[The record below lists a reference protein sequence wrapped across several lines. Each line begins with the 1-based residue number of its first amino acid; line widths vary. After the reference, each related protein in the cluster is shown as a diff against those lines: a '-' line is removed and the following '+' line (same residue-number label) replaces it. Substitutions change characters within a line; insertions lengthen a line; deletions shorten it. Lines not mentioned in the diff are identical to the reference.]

1 MPHIKKKIIRI
12 RCVKSKGF
20 YCGLFWLKLHL
31 NGNMALAL
39 VGKLSKQRAYLKLY
53 YHFAS
58 IPCYMALLQLL
69 LNLPHALLLCSTNW
83 SDVMED
89 VSLLFR
95 KSSKHLRSNT
105 TFFQLMYMY
114 LRTLVG
120 VIRYN
125 RIISRFSDIKD
136 NCL

>member
-1 MPHIKKKIIRI
+1 
-12 RCVKSKGF
+12 
-20 YCGLFWLKLHL
+20 
-31 NGNMALAL
+31 MALAL

-53 YHFAS
+53 YHFDS
-58 IPCYMALLQLL
+58 IPCYTALLQLL